1 MRGCHETERFVYTSP
16 QGKGYY
22 LWMIA
27 TEQSLSVIVV
37 VHMERLHEE
46 VRHGVE
52 QMEHHPER
60 PEQCSRSIG
69 FPITVA
75 L

>member
-1 MRGCHETERFVYTSP
+1 MRPKGVSTSR
-16 QGKGYY
+16 QGYGYY
-22 LWMIA
+22 LWMVA
-27 TEQSLSVIVV
+27 TEQSLSVIVI
-37 VHMERLHEE
+37 VHTERLHEE
-46 VRHGVE
+46 ICNSVE

-69 FPITVA
+69 FSISVA